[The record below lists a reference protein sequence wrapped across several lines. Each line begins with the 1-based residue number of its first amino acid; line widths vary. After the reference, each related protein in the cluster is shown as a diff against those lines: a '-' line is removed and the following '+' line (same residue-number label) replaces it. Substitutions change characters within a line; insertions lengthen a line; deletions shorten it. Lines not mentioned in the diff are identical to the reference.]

1 MDHSISHLLWLYE
14 QFRPSAMI
22 SLEDLSH
29 RWENA
34 LFNDDHKPLPRSTFN
49 KYRNDVE
56 NIFHVSIKC
65 YKPTNEY
72 YMEGKSS
79 LNAEKAEMLNSLYV
93 IDTIQNSNKLRDRI
107 VLENIPK
114 GTDYMTIVLDAI
126 RNNLQLDVTYKC
138 MYADNPVSGRL
149 KTYCLKVF
157 KQRWY
162 IIGVASWDEDQLI
175 QCYSLDRI
183 LDIKLSNEPFTLP
196 EDFNSKDYFA
206 HSYGVLVEPWDY
218 DVEKI
223 QVKVYDTSHK
233 REYIRLLPLHS
244 GQKEIETG
252 PDYSIFE
259 YEVYPSYDFLQELFS
274 HKYELEVISPKWV
287 RDEMRKAI
295 DRMYELYHKDDK

>member
-1 MDHSISHLLWLYE
+1 MNHSIDHILWLYE
-14 QFRPSAMI
+14 QFSQTTRI
-22 SLEDLSH
+22 SLDNLSQ
-29 RWENA
+29 RWEKA
-34 LFNDDHKPLPRSTFN
+34 SFNDDHKPLPRSTFN

-72 YMEGKSS
+72 YMEDEGYLDSERS
-79 LNAEKAEMLNSLYV
+79 FILDSLYI
-93 IDTIQNSNKLRDRI
+93 IDSIQNSNKLRSRI
-107 VLENIPK
+107 VLEDIPK
-114 GTDYMTIVLDAI
+114 GKNYLPIVLDAI
-126 RNNLQLDVTYKC
+126 RNNLQLEITYKS
-138 MYADNPVSGRL
+138 MHTDMPASGL
-149 KTYCLKVF
+149 LQPYCLKIF

-162 IIGVASWDEDQLI
+162 VIGVASWDEDQLI

-223 QVKVYDTSHK
+223 QVKVYDTNHK

-244 GQKEIETG
+244 KQKEIETG